1 MYIRKAALFAQIVVQ
16 VVADNHSQPC
26 CFSQGTAW
34 LFSFYMILRDSFIY
48 LRKLR
53 FHALIGVVAQERLT
67 GNDYEVDLR
76 LKVDVARAMKTDDVN
91 ATVNY
96 AEAYNEV
103 AWVMAVPCNLVEHA
117 AYKIGKQLMN
127 RWPEIEAIDVFLTK
141 INPPMGADCDG
152 AGVELHLIND
162 KTQI

>member
-1 MYIRKAALFAQIVVQ
+1 MMLK
-16 VVADNHSQPC
+16 N
-26 CFSQGTAW
+26 
-34 LFSFYMILRDSFIY
+34 SFVY
-48 LRKLR
+48 LRKLH
-53 FHALIGVVAQERLT
+53 FHAFIGVLEQERLT

-76 LKVDVARAMKTDDVN
+76 LKVDVARAMETDDVN

-96 AEAYNEV
+96 AEAYNVV
-103 AWVMAVPCNLVEHA
+103 ASVMEEPCNLVEHA

-162 KTQI
+162 KTQL